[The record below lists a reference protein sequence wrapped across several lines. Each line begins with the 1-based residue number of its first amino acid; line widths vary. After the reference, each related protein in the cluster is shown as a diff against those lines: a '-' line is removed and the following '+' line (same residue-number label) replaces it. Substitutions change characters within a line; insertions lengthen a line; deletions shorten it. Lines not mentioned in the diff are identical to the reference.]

1 MGTRADD
8 FSPRIA
14 QLILASEQGLRRIAM
29 CSGRKAMFLDAYDLG
44 FEQGDACFELVLRI
58 RPEIL
63 GGQKAGGVAP
73 GARTRIVIHRG
84 QSRNSVWL
92 LSTGPRGIAPL
103 ACPG

>member
-44 FEQGDACFELVLRI
+44 FEQGDAGGELALRI
-58 RPEIL
+58 
-63 GGQKAGGVAP
+63 GGQVLAGQLAGGVASR
-73 GARTRIVIHRG
+73 AWTRVIFH
-84 QSRNSVWL
+84 
-92 LSTGPRGIAPL
+92 
-103 ACPG
+103 

>member
-58 RPEIL
+58 GPEIFGRQL
-63 GGQKAGGVAP
+63 ACGIAFE
-73 GARTRIVIHRG
+73 ARTVIFIH
-84 QSRNSVWL
+84 
-92 LSTGPRGIAPL
+92 
-103 ACPG
+103 